1 MNEHAWV
8 RYFEEIGIGDRPT
21 VGGKGASLGE
31 LLRAGIA
38 VPPGCVVTTDAFR
51 HFLDACDRGGAIRRR
66 IERLQSDD
74 LDAIAAASAEA
85 RALLGQADLP
95 AALYDGIAAGL
106 ERICGGDTD
115 APMAVRSSAT
125 SEDSAEASFA
135 GLQDTYLWIRG
146 ADAVV
151 EHVRRCCA
159 SLYSVESVSYRR
171 RLGMPEEGLAM
182 AVVIQRMVDARSSGV
197 MFTRSP
203 TTGDRSVVTLEAS
216 WGLGS
221 AVVSG
226 EVTPDRFVVAKVTGE
241 IVRRDISSKLR
252 RHRPDPSGSGVVDE
266 EVPEAQRTI
275 AAVSDA
281 EVLALAAIA
290 RRVERH
296 YGCAQDIEWAIAE
309 GCAPGEG
316 VFLLQ
321 SRPETVWA
329 SREAA
334 AVAAPRPRAV
344 DHVFALL
351 GGARAQPRREAR

>member
-8 RYFEEIGIGDRPT
+8 RHFEEIGIGDRPT
-21 VGGKGASLGE
+21 TGGKGASLGE

-51 HFLDACDRGGAIRRR
+51 HFVDACDRGGAIRRR
-66 IERLQSDD
+66 IERLPVDD

-85 RALLGQADLP
+85 RALLAQADLP
-95 AALYDGIAAGL
+95 AALHDGIAAGL
-106 ERICGGDTD
+106 ERICAGDAD

-146 ADAVV
+146 VDAVV

-171 RLGMPEEGLAM
+171 RLGMSEEGLAM

-203 TTGDRSVVTLEAS
+203 TTGDRSVVTLEAC

-241 IVRRDISSKLR
+241 IVRRDVSAKLR

-266 EVPEAQRTI
+266 EVPQAQRTI
-275 AAVSDA
+275 ASVSDA
-281 EVLALAAIA
+281 EVLALAAVA
-290 RRVERH
+290 RKVERH

-316 VFLLQ
+316 VFLVQ

-329 SREAA
+329 NREAA
-334 AVAAPRPRAV
+334 AVAAPKPRAV

-351 GGARAQPRREAR
+351 GGAKAQPRRHAR

>member
-1 MNEHAWV
+1 MNDRTWIRH
-8 RYFEEIGIGDRPT
+8 FEEIGIDDRPS

-31 LLRAGIA
+31 LQRAGIA

-51 HFLDACDRGGAIRRR
+51 HFLDACDRGASIRRR
-66 IERLQSDD
+66 IESLAADD
-74 LDAIAAASAEA
+74 LDAIGATSAEI
-85 RALLGQADLP
+85 RALVERVELP
-95 AALYDGIAAGL
+95 AALHDGIAAGL
-106 ERICGGDTD
+106 QRVCGGELD

-135 GLQDTYLWIRG
+135 GLQDTYLWVRG
-146 ADAVV
+146 TDAVV

-171 RLGMPEEGLAM
+171 RLGMPEDGLAM

-203 TTGDRSVVTLEAS
+203 TTGDRSVVSLEAS

-226 EVTPDRFVVAKVTGE
+226 EVTPDRFVIAKVTGE
-241 IVRRDISSKLR
+241 IVRRDVSNKLR

-266 EVPEAQRTI
+266 EVPEAQRGI
-275 AAVSDA
+275 ASVSDA

-290 RRVERH
+290 RKVERH
-296 YGCAQDIEWAIAE
+296 YGCPQDIEWAIAE
-309 GCAPGEG
+309 GSSPGEG

-329 SREAA
+329 NREAA
-334 AVAAPRPRAV
+334 VVAAPRARAV
-344 DHVFALL
+344 DHVFAVF
-351 GGARAQPRREAR
+351 GGAKPAPRKEVR

>member
-1 MNEHAWV
+1 MNGPVWI
-8 RYFEEIGIGDRPT
+8 RDFEEIGIGDRPA

-38 VPPGCVVTTDAFR
+38 VPPGCVVTTDAFE
-51 HFLDACDRGGAIRRR
+51 HFLDACDRGRAIRRR
-66 IERLQSDD
+66 IEALSADD
-74 LDAIAAASAEA
+74 LDAIAATSADV
-85 RALLGQADLP
+85 RALLGQAELP
-95 AALYDGIAAGL
+95 AALADAIAAGL
-106 ERICGGDTD
+106 GRIGAGDAD

-125 SEDSAEASFA
+125 SEDSADASFA

-146 ADAVV
+146 VGAVV

-171 RLGMPEEGLAM
+171 RLGIPEEGLGM

-203 TTGDRSVVTLEAS
+203 TSGDRSVVAIEAS

-241 IVRRDISSKLR
+241 IVRRDVSSKLR
-252 RHRPDPSGSGVVDE
+252 RHRPDPRGSGVVDE
-266 EVPEAQRTI
+266 EVPEVLRAV
-275 AAVSDA
+275 ASVSDA

-290 RRVERH
+290 RKVERH
-296 YGCAQDIEWAIAE
+296 YGSAQDIEWAIAE
-309 GCAPGEG
+309 GSAPGEG

-329 SREAA
+329 NREAA
-334 AVAAPRPRAV
+334 AVAAPRARAA

-351 GGARAQPRREAR
+351 GGAKAVPRKEVR

>member
-1 MNEHAWV
+1 MNARAWI
-8 RYFEEIGIGDRPT
+8 RHFDEIGIGDRPQ

-38 VPPGCVVTTDAFR
+38 VPPGCVVTTDAFL
-51 HFLDACDRGGAIRRR
+51 HFLDACDPGRSLRRS
-66 IERLQSDD
+66 IEALSADD
-74 LDAIAAASAEA
+74 LEAIAAAGGQL
-85 RALLGQADLP
+85 RAALGQADLP
-95 AALYDGIAAGL
+95 GTLRDGIAAGL
-106 ERICGGDTD
+106 ERVCLGEAD

-135 GLQDTYLWIRG
+135 GLQDTYLWICG
-146 ADAVV
+146 VDAVV

-203 TTGDRSVVTLEAS
+203 TTGDRSVITLEAS

-221 AVVSG
+221 AIVSG

-241 IVRRDISSKLR
+241 IARRELSQKLR
-252 RHRPDPSGSGVVDE
+252 RHRPDPRGSGVVDE
-266 EVPEAQRTI
+266 AVPEAQRTI
-275 AAVSDA
+275 ASVSDA

-290 RRVERH
+290 RKVERH
-296 YGCAQDIEWAIAE
+296 YGCAQDIEWAIADA
-309 GCAPGEG
+309 GAPGEG
-316 VFLLQ
+316 IFLLQ
-321 SRPETVWA
+321 SRPETVW
-329 SREAA
+329 SNRDAA
-334 AVAAPRPRAV
+334 AVAAPKPRAI

-351 GGARAQPRREAR
+351 GGAKPAPRKEAR

>member
-1 MNEHAWV
+1 MSERSWV
-8 RYFEEIGIGDRPT
+8 RGFREIGIGDRPMA
-21 VGGKGASLGE
+21 GGKGASLGE

-51 HFLDACDRGGAIRRR
+51 HFLDACDPGHALRRR
-66 IERLQSDD
+66 IEALSADD
-74 LDAIAAASAEA
+74 LDALAAASADA
-85 RALLGQADLP
+85 RALVEQADLP
-95 AALYDGIAAGL
+95 AALYEDIAAGI
-106 ERICGGDTD
+106 ERVCDGDAT

-146 ADAVV
+146 VDTVV
-151 EHVRRCCA
+151 EHVRKCCA

-171 RLGMPEEGLAM
+171 RLRMPEDGLAM

-203 TTGDRSVVTLEAS
+203 TTGDRSVITLEAS

-226 EVTPDRFVVAKVTGE
+226 EVTPDRFVVSKVTGE
-241 IVRRDISSKLR
+241 IVRRDVSEKLR
-252 RHRPDPSGSGVVDE
+252 RHRPDPAGSGVVDE
-266 EVPEAQRTI
+266 EVPEAQRGI
-275 AAVSDA
+275 ASVSDA
-281 EVLALAAIA
+281 EVQALVAVA

-309 GCAPGEG
+309 KGAGAG
-316 VFLLQ
+316 DVFLLQ

-329 SREAA
+329 NRDGV
-334 AVAAPRPRAV
+334 AVATPKPRAV
-344 DHVFALL
+344 DHVFAML
-351 GGARAQPRREAR
+351 GGEKTQRREQR